1 MADVSVTH
9 TRQQMTGSGV
19 AGLFGLFAGL
29 CAVFATCATLI
40 DWHDE
45 ATQARWPMVSAVVDR
60 SDLVE
65 SGRTSK
71 DGGGTGW
78 KLRYRVH
85 YEVNWGV
92 RTATLYSNTIFSD
105 EDFQKLKSWAALH
118 RKGSQIDVRYDPSRE
133 DRAVF
138 ASAEVTDAASR
149 LHNDRVL
156 IAIFASLSAG
166 LLALA
171 RFLRAR
177 ELKAPPA
184 TSSGSTSQ
192 GGLGMGLL
200 FAGLGLLVAGGS
212 AYRAIYAVPFTVDNF
227 MGVPAGLMFVLAG
240 ILLALPPEQKKWRNL
255 LATLLVT
262 CFAVTFDW
270 VAFGP
275 GERHFSGSFN
285 GFGFVPSEL
294 FGRAA
299 FGFFAV
305 ILDII
310 AILMWIDLS
319 RRALGLSTRP
329 ICFGDAKPPAD

>member
-29 CAVFATCATLI
+29 CAIFATCATLI

-45 ATQARWPMVSAVVDR
+45 ATQARWPMVSAVVER
-60 SDLVE
+60 FDLVE
-65 SGRTSK
+65 TPRPPK
-71 DGGGTGW
+71 DGGGTAW

-85 YEVNWGV
+85 YEVSGEA
-92 RTATLYSNTIFSD
+92 RTVTLTSRSAFSD
-105 EDFQKLKSWAALH
+105 ADVAKLKSWAAQH
-118 RKGSQIDVRYDPSRE
+118 RKGHQIDIRYDPSRE
-133 DRAVF
+133 DRAAF
-138 ASAEVTDAASR
+138 ASAEVSDAVNR
-149 LHNDRVL
+149 IHNDLVL
-156 IAIFASLSAG
+156 IAIAAIASAG

-177 ELKAPPA
+177 EVNAPA
-184 TSSGSTSQ
+184 ARSDSTSQ
-192 GGLGMGLL
+192 GGLGIGLL
-200 FAGLGLLVAGGS
+200 SAGVGLVVAGSG
-212 AYRAIYAVPFTVDNF
+212 AYRAIYAGPFAVDNV
-227 MGVPAGLMFVLAG
+227 MGVPAGLMFVFAG
-240 ILLALPPEQKKWRNL
+240 ILLALPPVQKKWRNL

-270 VAFGP
+270 VAFGA
-275 GERHFSGSFN
+275 GERHFSGSLN

>member
-1 MADVSVTH
+1 MADSIDPRST
-9 TRQQMTGSGV
+9 QMTASGF
-19 AGLFGLFAGL
+19 AGLLGLFAGL
-29 CAVFATCATLI
+29 CSIFAGCVTLS
-40 DWHDE
+40 DWYDE
-45 ATQARWPMVSAVVDR
+45 ATQARWPLVSAIVDR
-60 SDLVE
+60 ADVVASARVP
-65 SGRTSK
+65 K
-71 DGGGTGW
+71 DGGTLW
-78 KLRYRVH
+78 NLRARARF
-85 YEVNWGV
+85 EVNGET
-92 RTATLYSNTIFSD
+92 RTATLTSRTGFSEQD
-105 EDFQKLKSWAALH
+105 AACLESWAEEL
-118 RKGSQIDVRYDPSRE
+118 RKGGQIDVRYDPSRQ

-138 ASAEVTDAASR
+138 ASADLSPAAGR
-149 LHNDRVL
+149 LHTDLV
-156 IAIFASLSAG
+156 IFAVATIASG
-166 LLALA
+166 VLLAMAKYLT
-171 RFLRAR
+171 AR
-177 ELKAPPA
+177 EARAAPVADGAARAMPVL
-184 TSSGSTSQ
+184 
-192 GGLGMGLL
+192 GLAVAAMGLSI
-200 FAGLGLLVAGGS
+200 AGSSIYG
-212 AYRAIYAVPFTVDNF
+212 AIGATPFVTENL
-227 MGVPAGLMFVLAG
+227 MGVPAGLMFVFAG
-240 ILLALPPEQKKWRNL
+240 ILLALPPEQKKWRSL

>member
-19 AGLFGLFAGL
+19 AGLLGLLAGL
-29 CAVFATCATLI
+29 CAIFATCATLI
-40 DWHDE
+40 DWYDE
-45 ATQARWPMVSAVVDR
+45 AVQARWPMVSAVVDR

-65 SGRTSK
+65 TPRTPK
-71 DGGGTGW
+71 DGGGTAW

-85 YEVNWGV
+85 YEVSGEA
-92 RTATLYSNTIFSD
+92 RTVTLTSRSAFSD
-105 EDFQKLKSWAALH
+105 ADAAKLKSWAAQH
-118 RKGSQIDVRYDPSRE
+118 RKGHQIDIRYDPSRE
-133 DRAVF
+133 DRAAF
-138 ASAEVTDAASR
+138 ASAEVSDAVNR
-149 LHNDRVL
+149 IRNDLVL
-156 IAIFASLSAG
+156 IAIAAIASAG

-177 ELKAPPA
+177 EINGPA
-184 TSSGSTSQ
+184 ARSDSTSQ
-192 GGLGMGLL
+192 GGLGIGLL
-200 FAGLGLLVAGGS
+200 SAGVGLVVAGSS
-212 AYRAIYAVPFTVDNF
+212 AYRAIYAVPFTVDSF
-227 MGVPAGLMFVLAG
+227 MGVPAGLMFVFAG

-270 VAFGP
+270 AAFGP

-285 GFGFVPSEL
+285 GFGFVPSEF

-310 AILMWIDLS
+310 AIKMWIDQCWGTWGS
-319 RRALGLSTRP
+319 STSPIGLGE
-329 ICFGDAKPPAD
+329 AKLPAD